1 MKVINI
7 GDIFKSSVDTYKEN
21 WKTLVIITFMSIL
34 ISVVANVTISTIL
47 SNQTLNWNLM
57 STVVMWFI
65 RGIGFYFTSR
75 LSVTLIISTV
85 NAISKEK
92 VEIAKNYETAK
103 NKVWR
108 YMGLFILLNLIL
120 FIPNT
125 LTTLG
130 IYNVK
135 VMEISVPIR
144 ITMFFVGIIPT
155 IYLST
160 TFGFVNCIAVLKSKD
175 TKAFS
180 YSKQLVSGNF
190 IKVLS
195 IKLIPI
201 ILACPFYILNYYQSV
216 NGVSFSG
223 EIFYTIISSLFNIMV
238 APFSML
244 LYLNT
249 FKCLDEVEESM
260 TLQNSVEI

>member
-1 MKVINI
+1 MREINI
-7 GDIFKSSVDTYKEN
+7 GDILKSSVDTYKEN
-21 WKTLVIITFMSIL
+21 WKTLVIITFMSTL
-34 ISVVANVTISTIL
+34 ISVVANTTISTIL

-57 STVVMWFI
+57 YTVVMWFI

-92 VEIAKNYETAK
+92 VEIAKNYEAAK
-103 NKVWR
+103 KTIWR
-108 YMGLFILLNLIL
+108 YMGITILLTLIL

-125 LTTLG
+125 LMTLG
-130 IYNVK
+130 LYNVK
-135 VMEISVPIR
+135 AMEISVPIR
-144 ITMFFVGIIPT
+144 IIMFFVGIIPT
-155 IYLST
+155 FYLST
-160 TFGFVNCIAVLKSKD
+160 TFGFANCIAVLKSKE

-201 ILACPFYILNYYQSV
+201 ILTFPIYILNYYLSV
-216 NGVSFSG
+216 NGGSFSG
-223 EIFYTIISSLFNIMV
+223 EIFYTFISSLFNIMV
-238 APFSML
+238 APFGML

-249 FKCLDEVEESM
+249 FRCLDEVEESM
-260 TLQNSVEI
+260 ALQKSVEM